1 MKARLDTLE
10 ILGTKVQGDNPLPV
24 FRDIEKD
31 KPSRGDGTLRPEEE
45 KLLGAN
51 TGYRVLPYRV
61 IDKYDRNKKM
71 ITLKTAVL
79 ENDKLIAT
87 FLPEQGGRLWSLKNK
102 ATGKEV
108 LYKNPVFQPANLGIR
123 NA

>member
-1 MKARLDTLE
+1 MKYLAQRYRATTRCRFSA
-10 ILGTKVQGDNPLPV
+10 ISKRINPP
-24 FRDIEKD
+24 
-31 KPSRGDGTLRPEEE
+31 RGDGTLRPEEE

>member
-1 MKARLDTLE
+1 MRIQST
-10 ILGTKVQGDNPLPV
+10 
-24 FRDIEKD
+24 
-31 KPSRGDGTLRPEEE
+31 
-45 KLLGAN
+45 
-51 TGYRVLPYRV
+51 RVWINEQFVPAQL
-61 IDKYDRNKKM
+61 
-71 ITLKTAVL
+71 VL